1 MRLSSQQSREILFHF
16 LFSMVFVRVCE
27 RAHITFVTAL
37 RRISIFLVF
46 GFSLEM
52 DSFLSCFACSSFA
65 FFRWRNRCCCL
76 CIGFISNL
84 DECLSIGRLHFD
96 SKTYI
101 ACTAAAA
108 FAWFQFLFF
117 PLSLSARGIRE
128 TNSWSFDI
136 RHFCRPRNPHSPSDE
151 EWKRFSIELDD
162 SLERARVSIPTN
174 LKHLWW
180 LMADIFRWIQFVRR
194 DFDAILELNRC
205 LAHQTIFWEWK
216 RIKYWLRPNW
226 KEGLIYNGHKNGVR
240 NYFHN

>member
-1 MRLSSQQSREILFHF
+1 MHDFVNGRDKCKKKRIEQCGSAASSSREILFHF

-101 ACTAAAA
+101 EHVQRQLRLPD
-108 FAWFQFLFF
+108 FNFYFF
-117 PLSLSARGIRE
+117 LSLSLPGEYVRRIRDLS
-128 TNSWSFDI
+128 TFDI
-136 RHFCRPRNPHSPSDE
+136 FAG
-151 EWKRFSIELDD
+151 L
-162 SLERARVSIPTN
+162 
-174 LKHLWW
+174 
-180 LMADIFRWIQFVRR
+180 
-194 DFDAILELNRC
+194 AILTVHRM
-205 LAHQTIFWEWK
+205 
-216 RIKYWLRPNW
+216 R
-226 KEGLIYNGHKNGVR
+226 NGNA
-240 NYFHN
+240 FQLS